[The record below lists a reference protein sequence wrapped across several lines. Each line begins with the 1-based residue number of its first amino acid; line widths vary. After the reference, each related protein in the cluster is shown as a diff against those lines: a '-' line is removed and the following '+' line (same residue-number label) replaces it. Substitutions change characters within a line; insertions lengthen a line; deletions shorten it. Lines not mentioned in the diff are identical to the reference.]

1 MNYIVFDLEW
11 NQAPFG
17 HGRSNP
23 KIPFEILEIGAV
35 KLNAHR
41 KTIDEFH
48 ETIKPLV
55 YREMNK
61 QTQKIV
67 HLDMKELKDSKT
79 FSPVARHFLEWCGS
93 DYIFVT
99 WGPSDIFELQRNLDY
114 YRIQYDF
121 PKPLLYYDLQKL
133 YSLAEDDGKRRPA
146 LQEAVE
152 AMGIP
157 ETKQFHGAYE
167 DAWYTAE
174 VMKKLNIKPVLEY
187 KSVDYYHLPD
197 SKDEEI
203 RLHFKTYDKYV
214 SMAYDSKEEALQD
227 KAVTAIRCTK
237 CGMPVIRRM
246 NWFASSTGNMYY
258 ALIQCPIH
266 GNVKGKIRIR
276 KTRGD
281 KIFIVKTIKPATDQ
295 DVEDLKARKEA
306 VREKRHKRVEKEKAA
321 RRRRKGKAQ
330 GQSGKKDGSVKQTD
344 QVQSSTK

>member
-11 NQAPFG
+11 NQAPA
-17 HGRSNP
+17 GRCRPNP

-35 KLNAHR
+35 KLNSHR

-67 HLDMKELKDSKT
+67 HLDMKELQKSKT
-79 FSPVARHFLEWCGS
+79 FSPAARHFLEWCGD

-114 YRIQYDF
+114 YRIHYDF

-133 YSLAEDDGKRRPA
+133 YSLALEDGKKRLA

-152 AMGIP
+152 ALGIP
-157 ETKQFHGAYE
+157 ETKPFHGAYE

-174 VMKKLNIKPVLEY
+174 VMKKLNLKPVLEY
-187 KSVDYYHLPD
+187 KSVDYYHLPET
-197 SKDEEI
+197 KEEEVF
-203 RLHFKTYDKYV
+203 LSFKTYDKYV
-214 SMAYDSKEEALQD
+214 SMTYDSKEE
-227 KAVTAIRCTK
+227 
-237 CGMPVIRRM
+237 
-246 NWFASSTGNMYY
+246 
-258 ALIQCPIH
+258 QCPIH

-281 KIFIVKTIKPATDQ
+281 KIFVVKTIKPATDK
-295 DVEDLKARKEA
+295 DVEELKARKEA
-306 VREKRHKRVEKEKAA
+306 VREKRHKRLEKDKAA
-321 RRRRKGKAQ
+321 RKRRKAKATVYNAN
-330 GQSGKKDGSVKQTD
+330 K
-344 QVQSSTK
+344 

>member
-11 NQAPFG
+11 NQAPA
-17 HGRSNP
+17 GRCRPNP
-23 KIPFEILEIGAV
+23 RIPFEILEIGAI

-67 HLDMKELKDSKT
+67 HLDMKELQKSKT
-79 FSPVARHFLEWCGS
+79 FSPAARHFLEWCGE

-99 WGPSDIFELQRNLDY
+99 WGPSDIFELQRNLEY
-114 YRIQYDF
+114 YKIRYDF

-133 YSLAEDDGKRRPA
+133 YSLSLEDGKKRPA

-152 AMGIP
+152 SLGIP
-157 ETKQFHGAYE
+157 ETKAFHGAYE

-187 KSVDYYHLPD
+187 KSVDYYHLPET
-197 SKDEEI
+197 KEEEI
-203 RLHFKTYDKYV
+203 FLSFKTYDKYV
-214 SMAYDSKEEALQD
+214 SRAFDSKEEAMND
-227 KAVTAIRCTK
+227 KTVTAIRCTK
-237 CGMPVIRRM
+237 CGLPVLHRM
-246 NWFASSTGNMYY
+246 KWFASATGNMYY

-281 KIFIVKTIKPATDQ
+281 RIFVVKTIKPATEK
-295 DVEDLKARKEA
+295 DVEELKARKEA
-306 VREKRHKRVEKEKAA
+306 VREKRHKRMEKEKAA
-321 RRRRKGKAQ
+321 RKRRK
-330 GQSGKKDGSVKQTD
+330 
-344 QVQSSTK
+344 TKTAAYNSNK